1 MILQYITQKLCVFRK
16 RNKLKDMIVF
26 LLREYPKDLDVYGLT
41 DLCYLAD
48 WHYTINHKQ
57 QISNAKYEILENV
70 TMVYCD
76 QVRETMYNNHNL
88 FYQWN
93 PNSLAEHIKNSYTFS
108 EDFCIHKWFLR
119 KHKKALKYTPK
130 LTDEEKKSLTHVVN
144 LKKNLSNHDF
154 HRIKFSTYPIISSH
168 NGAKLDLATMAQK
181 YKSLG
186 QK

>member
-1 MILQYITQKLCVFRK
+1 MILQYIMQKLCVFRK

-26 LLREYPKDLDVYGLT
+26 LLREYPKDLDVYGIT

-57 QISNAKYEILENV
+57 QISNAKYEILDRA
-70 TMVYCD
+70 TMVCCD
-76 QVRETMYNNHNL
+76 QVRETMYNNHDL
-88 FYQWN
+88 FCQWK
-93 PNSLAEHIKNSYTFS
+93 PDSLAEHIKNS
-108 EDFCIHKWFLR
+108 WFLR
-119 KHKKALKYTPK
+119 KHKKSLKYTPK
-130 LTDEEKKSLTHVVN
+130 LTDEEKKSLTHVIN

-168 NGAKLDLATMAQK
+168 NGAKLDLATMAQE